1 MTEFDKALDLLTET
15 LLLERENVSKG
26 CAMIFFK
33 PSVLKQLQDKI
44 EEDDLYIKDG
54 DFGLET
60 EPHVTLLYGF
70 INDPDPKDII
80 NHIEEYDIP
89 EHLSLDGI
97 SLFENEYD
105 VLKIDMKKEGFLTDV
120 NKSLRKD
127 FEYENDYD
135 DFHPHCTIAYIKKGK
150 GKKYVDMFK
159 DFEQSDFEVEKI
171 VYSDADMKKT
181 TSFGL

>member
-1 MTEFDKALDLLTET
+1 MKFNKTLDMLTET
-15 LLLERENVSKG
+15 LLAERKNVSKG
-26 CAMIFFK
+26 CAMIYFK
-33 PSVLKQLQDKI
+33 SSVLDKLQKEI
-44 EEDDLYIKDG
+44 EKDDLYIKDG

-70 INDPDPKDII
+70 VDDPNPKDII

-89 EHLSLDGI
+89 EHLSLGGI

-120 NKSLRKD
+120 NKSLRQK

-150 GKKYVDMFK
+150 GQKYVDMFK
-159 DFEQSDFEVEKI
+159 DFDQSDFGVKKI
-171 VYSDADMKKT
+171 VYSDANMKKT
-181 TSFGL
+181 TSLGL